1 MDFVRRWS
9 DKTEIG
15 SGRFIGCLDVAA
27 SKLLIYFAFYS
38 PTNDIL

>member
-15 SGRFIGCLDVAA
+15 SGLFNGCLDVAA
-27 SKLLIYFAFYS
+27 SKLFIYFAFYS
-38 PTNDIL
+38 PANGIL